1 MYECVCMQIF
11 CICTFIHIY
20 QHTQLHS
27 HIHSYTRTHTRALSL
42 SHTHTNAHGLA
53 CTHKLVR
60 AHSLTIDSLFLWP
73 HSMQCRRRG
82 QTTGLSHTNTGR
94 PKTNRCTCNSH
105 GNRTH
110 LARTSFAGVHI
121 SPEKS
126 RPGVVR
132 IHSRVNCAVKS
143 VGPGM
148 MRRRHSCIARGRNS
162 WCGLRVVVA
171 ACPTRVCHPFNQQ
184 PTRVCHNFNHSRRPK
199 KGSNVLRGKTFCA
212 ALQVHLVVGPAK
224 RS

>member
-11 CICTFIHIY
+11 YIYTFIHIY

-110 LARTSFAGVHI
+110 LARTSIAGVQI
-121 SPEKS
+121 SPGKIQVCS
-126 RPGVVR
+126 GQNSLARKLRSKKCRPGYDEAETQLHR
-132 IHSRVNCAVKS
+132 ER
-143 VGPGM
+143 
-148 MRRRHSCIARGRNS
+148 
-162 WCGLRVVVA
+162 
-171 ACPTRVCHPFNQQ
+171 T
-184 PTRVCHNFNHSRRPK
+184 
-199 KGSNVLRGKTFCA
+199 
-212 ALQVHLVVGPAK
+212 
-224 RS
+224 